1 MVQIG
6 LVHRVAIHTF
16 AVDLVADADVYLVD
30 RGENIEER
38 DGDVG
43 YPVERRGPF
52 DGREIQPPHPPA
64 PARGRTVLSPHAPYD
79 LARLVEELRGHRPVA
94 DPRRVS
100 LGDADDVLEVP
111 RGDAGTD
118 DRAADRRVG
127 RGDKGIGPVVVVQE
141 RRLSPFEQH
150 ALPVLQRLPEER
162 PRVGDHRPDKLPE
175 REQPGGDV
183 GDLVV
188 LLAVDVL
195 EDRVLLPEG
204 RLELGLQDALVEDV
218 LDANAGAGDLVLV
231 GRAYTLV
238 GRPDPGI
245 TESDLAM
252 RVERDVVGHDQ
263 VRPSIDF
270 EPISYLEVPLFEGL
284 DLLEQHL
291 GVDHD
296 PVADGADH
304 ALAHDPRWHQVK
316 LELLLTDTYCVAGVV
331 AARVARDV
339 VHVGGERVAHP
350 ALALISPGQSEDDRG
365 RQSCTSAVW

>member
-6 LVHRVAIHTF
+6 LVHRVAIHAF
-16 AVDLVADADVYLVD
+16 AVDLVSDADLYLVD
-30 RGENIEER
+30 RGENVEKR
-38 DGDVG
+38 NCYVGD
-43 YPVERRGPF
+43 PVERSGPF
-52 DGREIQPPHPPA
+52 DGRKIQPPHPPA
-64 PARGRTVLSPHAPYD
+64 PARGRTVLTPHVPYG

-204 RLELGLQDALVEDV
+204 RLQLGLQDALVEDV
-218 LDANAGAGDLVLV
+218 LDADAGAGDLVLV
-231 GRAYTLV
+231 GRTYTAIR
-238 GRPDPGI
+238 RPYPGVA
-245 TESDLAM
+245 ERDLAV

-263 VRPSIDF
+263 VRPTV
-270 EPISYLEVPLFEGL
+270 YLETVPYVKAPILEGL
-284 DLLEQHL
+284 DLLDEYL
-291 GVDHD
+291 GVDHN

-304 ALAHDPRWHQVK
+304 ALAHDP
-316 LELLLTDTYCVAGVV
+316 
-331 AARVARDV
+331 
-339 VHVGGERVAHP
+339 
-350 ALALISPGQSEDDRG
+350 
-365 RQSCTSAVW
+365 